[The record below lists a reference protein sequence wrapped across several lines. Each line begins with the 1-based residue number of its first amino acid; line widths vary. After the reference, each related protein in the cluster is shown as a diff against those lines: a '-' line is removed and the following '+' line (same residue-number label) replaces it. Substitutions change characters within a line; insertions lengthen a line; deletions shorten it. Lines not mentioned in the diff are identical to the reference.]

1 MDGSRTT
8 SKRKME
14 KWKLMDNSKNKSRA
28 VSDKHRDI

>member
-1 MDGSRTT
+1 MDSSRTT

-14 KWKLMDNSKNKSRA
+14 KWKLMDNFKNKSSA